1 MNDVADRLARY
12 MIVSSLMEL
21 RMMSADP
28 SSDDNLSY
36 RDVLYLNLISGME
49 ECTVSKLADAACVTK
64 PTVTVRINSLVRR
77 GLVVRIPSETD
88 RRVSYIMLSDRSMK
102 VFESEW
108 RIFEEVSDMLERR
121 FGNER
126 LRDFVDVMDGAF
138 DLIEAHV
145 PEGPQKQGA

>member
-49 ECTVSKLADAACVTK
+49 ECTVSKLADADWWSAYPARPTGASRTSCS
-64 PTVTVRINSLVRR
+64 PTV
-77 GLVVRIPSETD
+77 P
-88 RRVSYIMLSDRSMK
+88 
-102 VFESEW
+102 
-108 RIFEEVSDMLERR
+108 
-121 FGNER
+121 
-126 LRDFVDVMDGAF
+126 
-138 DLIEAHV
+138 
-145 PEGPQKQGA
+145 

>member
-49 ECTVSKLADAACVTK
+49 ECTVSKLADAACVTSPRSPSGSTASSDADWWSASPARPTGASRTSCS
-64 PTVTVRINSLVRR
+64 PTV
-77 GLVVRIPSETD
+77 P
-88 RRVSYIMLSDRSMK
+88 
-102 VFESEW
+102 
-108 RIFEEVSDMLERR
+108 
-121 FGNER
+121 
-126 LRDFVDVMDGAF
+126 
-138 DLIEAHV
+138 
-145 PEGPQKQGA
+145 

>member
-108 RIFEEVSDMLERR
+108 RIFEKVSDMLERR

-126 LRDFVDVMDGAF
+126 LRDFFDVMDEAF
-138 DLIEAHV
+138 DLIEAYV
-145 PEGPQKQGA
+145 PEGPQGQDA

>member
-1 MNDVADRLARY
+1 MVPEGRGSEGVNDVADRLARY

-102 VFESEW
+102 VFESE
-108 RIFEEVSDMLERR
+108 
-121 FGNER
+121 
-126 LRDFVDVMDGAF
+126 
-138 DLIEAHV
+138 
-145 PEGPQKQGA
+145 